1 MKWFMLIMFV
11 HISQYGLE
19 QPSNVKF
26 IKIDKEYNS
35 MQECIDDQPKQ
46 TIDQIKK
53 FDFDYDWKVASCTN
67 SKFTIY
73 IHPNYPNKTKDII
86 QGVPIKYGYDKIK
99 KNKKTN

>member
-26 IKIDKEYNS
+26 VKIDKEYSS

-46 TIDQIKK
+46 TIEQIKK
-53 FDFDYDWKVASCTN
+53 FEFMYDWKVALCNN
-67 SKFTIY
+67 STFTLY
-73 IHPNYPNKTKDII
+73 LHPGYPNKTKEILK
-86 QGVPIKYGYDKIK
+86 GTPIKY
-99 KNKKTN
+99 